1 MPVIDTEVLFGFN
14 PDDKKHKQVLKIL
27 STEGLKVSDTALFE
41 FQVVLRARGRNPVE
55 VSTAMKALKHI
66 FESRKIKEAS
76 TMSTDLFI
84 KQTEIEEKYGL
95 SYFDSLIAASAL
107 AVDSRIVSDDTAFYR
122 VPGLSRIPLR

>member
-1 MPVIDTEVLFGFN
+1 MT
-14 PDDKKHKQVLKIL
+14 KKHKQVLKIL

-55 VSTAMKALKHI
+55 LSTAMKALKHI

-107 AVDSRIVSDDTAFYR
+107 AVDSRIVSDDTAFDR